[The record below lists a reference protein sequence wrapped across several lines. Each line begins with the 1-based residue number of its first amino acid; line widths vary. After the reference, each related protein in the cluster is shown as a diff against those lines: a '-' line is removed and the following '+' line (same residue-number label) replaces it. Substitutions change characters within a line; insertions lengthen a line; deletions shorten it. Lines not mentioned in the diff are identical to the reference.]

1 MDLLFV
7 DNIIVFH
14 EVEQKNSIVVL
25 FSFVTLIKQ
34 TKDTEGRQI
43 KYWLRQNWIEYLQN
57 IDHEN

>member
-43 KYWLRQNWIEYLQN
+43 KY
-57 IDHEN
+57 